1 MVNDPPKVL
10 IAYGS
15 RFGSTEEIS
24 IKIYE
29 ILEEQGIETSLINL
43 KKVKSKDWPSLES
56 FDGVLVGSG
65 IRIGRWTKEAKA
77 FLKKNREELE
87 NKSLGLFVSCADAAV
102 PETIGK
108 ARQDYLETTMEELGI
123 TAGIHDAFGGVLDF
137 TKSSKMSFIEKKALM
152 AVAKQRAGDN
162 ISGINGKSRNDFR
175 DWEQIKSFAEKYAEL
190 VK

>member
-1 MVNDPPKVL
+1 MVNEHPKVL

-24 IKIYE
+24 SE
-29 ILEEQGIETSLINL
+29 ISKMLNEKGIETSMINL
-43 KKVKSKDWPSLES
+43 REVKSKNWPSLKT
-56 FDGVLVGSG
+56 FDGIIVGSG
-65 IRIGRWTKEAKA
+65 IRVARWTKEAKQ
-77 FLKKNREELE
+77 FLKKNRDELR

-123 TAGIHDAFGGVLDF
+123 TAGIFDAFGGVLDF

-162 ISGINGKSRNDFR
+162 LSIIDGKSRNDFR
-175 DWEQIKSFAEKYAEL
+175 DWEQIKRFAEKYAET